1 MKMCQYANIFGEPGK
16 GAHKYRI
23 FNIAIIDLALTLIV
37 CFYISTKTSLN
48 IGVIILTALI
58 LSIFIHKLFCV
69 KSTLTN
75 YLWPN

>member
-23 FNIAIIDLALTLIV
+23 FNIAIVDLVLTLIV
-37 CFYISTKTSLN
+37 CLYISTKTSLN

-58 LSIFIHKLFCV
+58 LSVFIHKFFCV